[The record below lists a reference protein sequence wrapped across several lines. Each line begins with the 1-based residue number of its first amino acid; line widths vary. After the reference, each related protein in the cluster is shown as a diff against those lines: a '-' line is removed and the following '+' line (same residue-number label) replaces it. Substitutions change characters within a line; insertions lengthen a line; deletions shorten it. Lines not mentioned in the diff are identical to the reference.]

1 MAARRR
7 KICSI
12 VSLIVLTVVV
22 SAVFFSYL
30 YYRDLKKTLLAELS
44 GKASAFVGQPVA
56 VGDISFSLVHGITIT
71 DVQIRNPEGFPPG
84 RLLAVKKV
92 FFDIDYRA
100 LPEGEIHMRKILLSS
115 PELTIAKDSKG
126 RPNISDELMRLLS
139 KKGTTRYRID
149 ELSLTSG
156 SITVGND
163 PLLKNGE
170 IDVTLKN
177 LSSLSGTTT
186 AIEGS
191 TLWASSNEVRIE
203 GWASLSAEPKK
214 FGITLS
220 VPDLNFSPFREFLSK
235 YRIDADR
242 IQGEILVSAEGDTAQ
257 GIAVSSALQLKSPAA
272 FYRKRLLDIRME
284 ADVFYD
290 VPSHSA
296 DIRTLTMKM
305 GDTQVIS
312 AKGKIKNLS
321 GSPLYDFGMKVE
333 NLDLSV
339 FDFVAGTTVEG
350 IVTSGPLRVK
360 GRMTGPLP
368 EVSGSVRLK
377 NGSVNADDLDIRNV
391 DGRITFSSGREMST
405 DMDVSALLVK
415 VAGHGLP
422 KAADARLSLS
432 AHGQRRNVI
441 LSAGLTALP
450 FVIEIGGN
458 GNASLGDLRVSLDG
472 TLREKN
478 FSGKSSFQVAKI
490 KYEDYLLKGLKGEVV
505 IGYVGRVLTIGAPK
519 IKTDI
524 FSFGGESVRVK
535 PLGPREGLLL
545 EAKGLNATYPSEKAA
560 LKGLAFSGR
569 LHTAGSMS
577 GDFDFSLAGAT
588 LRGASANGISGKT
601 SFSDKKFSLNVPSA
615 GIAGGRLRI
624 VAEGPTSGG
633 PFPVKAE
640 MIAEHVDIGE
650 LLRPFMKEKPAYRI
664 SGDAEKAAF
673 SGTIDSAES
682 LHGKLTT
689 DLRKVSVLDEQT
701 KRRPL
706 KDATLRSKVEFQGDT
721 CSFTADA
728 SAGKVGAAFTG
739 TAKNFLGKGRSVNLQ
754 AHLAETP
761 AAEIRN
767 AFWDIFPDALLYSGM
782 EGSLSS
788 DLRIDYQRGG
798 IVLDGDLRLKEF
810 TLTGE
815 NDEYSF
821 GPVNGT
827 VPIVY
832 GHAGEGMSLDMPP
845 FERADFDKLKK
856 SYAAEFP
863 ADGYRRINVGSFR
876 YGFRLLRD
884 ITVWVKQEKSGLKI
898 GRFSANIFD
907 GRLSGSAVVDL
918 ADGLRY
924 RAGFV
929 LDGLSLTRLCDDIE
943 TIKGYIS
950 GKVDGVG
957 LVRGSGT
964 DLRQL
969 IGKTDFWTYSTKDEE
984 TKVSREFLQKVGG
997 PSLKAYIGDRRFDK
1011 GEMILYLQNG
1021 FVIFRELEIS
1031 HRNFL
1036 GMQDLSVKVAPLS
1049 NKISLDDLMWS
1060 IVEAASRAEKKGQ

>member
-7 KICSI
+7 KLCSI
-12 VSLIVLTVVV
+12 VSLVLLTVFV
-22 SAVFFSYL
+22 SAVFFPYL
-30 YYRDLKKTLLAELS
+30 YYRDPKKTLLAEMS
-44 GKASAFVGQPVA
+44 AKASAFIGQPVA
-56 VGDISFSLVHGITIT
+56 VGDISFSLFHGITIT
-71 DVQIRNPEGFPPG
+71 DIQILNPEGFPPG

-100 LPEGEIHMRKILLSS
+100 LPQGEIHLRKILLFS
-115 PELTIAKDSKG
+115 PELTIAKDREG
-126 RPNISDELMRLLS
+126 RPNISDALMRLLS
-139 KKGTTRYRID
+139 RKSTIRYRID
-149 ELSLTSG
+149 ALSLTSG
-156 SITVGND
+156 SITIGD
-163 PLLKNGE
+163 PLLKNKE
-170 IDVTLKN
+170 IDMTLKN
-177 LSSLSGTTT
+177 LSSLPGTTT
-186 AIEGS
+186 TIEGS
-191 TLWASSNEVRIE
+191 TLWATNKVRID
-203 GWASLSAEPKK
+203 GRASLSAEPKK
-214 FGITLS
+214 FGIFFS
-220 VPDLNFSPFREFLSK
+220 ADDLKFSPFREFLSK
-235 YRIDADR
+235 YHIDAEK
-242 IQGEILVSAEGDTAQ
+242 IQGAIRVSAEGDTGK
-257 GIAVSSALQLKSPAA
+257 GIAVSSALRLKSPAA
-272 FYRKRLLDIRME
+272 FYWKKLLDIRME

-290 VPSHSA
+290 IPSHSA
-296 DIRTLTMKM
+296 YIRTLTMKM
-305 GDTQVIS
+305 GDKQVLS
-312 AKGKIKNLS
+312 AKGEIRNLP

-339 FDFVAGTTVEG
+339 FDFVEGITVKG

-360 GRMTGPLP
+360 GRMTDSLP

-377 NGSVNADDLDIRNV
+377 NGSVNANTLDVRNV
-391 DGRITFSSGREMST
+391 DWRMTFSSGKQMSA
-405 DMDVSALLVK
+405 DMDVSASLEK
-415 VAGHGLP
+415 VAGHRLP
-422 KAADARLSLS
+422 KAADARLSVS
-432 AHGQRRNVI
+432 AHGQRRNVT
-441 LSAGLTALP
+441 LSAGLSAAP
-450 FVIEIGGN
+450 FVIEIDGN
-458 GNASLGDLRVSLDG
+458 ENASLGDLSVSLDG

-478 FSGKSSFQVAKI
+478 FSGKSSFQTAKI
-490 KYEDYLLKGLKGEVV
+490 KYKDYQLKGLKSEVV

-524 FSFGGESVRVK
+524 FSLGGESVRVK

-577 GDFDFSLAGAT
+577 GDFDFSLAEAT
-588 LRGASANGISGKT
+588 FRGAAANGISGKT

-615 GIAGGRLRI
+615 GIAGGRLSI

-664 SGDAEKAAF
+664 SGDAEKAVF

-689 DLRKVSVLDEQT
+689 DLRKVSVLDEKT

-706 KDATLRSKVEFQGDT
+706 KDAMLRSEVEFQGDS

-728 SAGKVGAAFTG
+728 SSGNVGAAFTG
-739 TAKNFLGKGRSVNLQ
+739 TARDFLREGRSVHLQ

-761 AAEIRN
+761 ATGIRN

-788 DLRIDYQRGG
+788 DLQVDYQKGG
-798 IVLDGDLRLKEF
+798 IVLDGALRLKEF

-884 ITVWVKQEKSGLKI
+884 ITVWVKKEKGGLKI

-929 LDGLSLTRLCDDIE
+929 LDGLSLTRLCDNIE
-943 TIKGYIS
+943 PIKGYIS

-957 LVRGSGT
+957 LVIGSGT
-964 DLRQL
+964 DVRQL
-969 IGKTDFWTYSTKDEE
+969 IGKIDFWTYSTKDEE
-984 TKVSREFLQKVGG
+984 TKVSREFLQKIGG

-1011 GEMILYLQNG
+1011 GEMVLYLQNG

-1036 GMQDLSVKVAPLS
+1036 GMQDLLVKVAPLS

-1060 IVEAASRAEKKGQ
+1060 IVEAASRAGKKAQ